1 MRLHVLASI
10 AVACSAQVP
19 VPVAGGAGIFQL
31 AALPKL
37 SCNHDFVLTLDQKE
51 SASVDNLEGA
61 GVTLKKDADLQT
73 QLWFKEDGKIR
84 YARNPDF
91 VLDYSPPCEKGAS
104 IILSKDKQDQ
114 SQRWS
119 IYF

>member
-61 GVTLKKDADLQT
+61 KVTLKKDADLQT

-91 VLDYSPPCEKGAS
+91 VLDHETLGKGTS

>member
-1 MRLHVLASI
+1 MAHKVMRLDN
-10 AVACSAQVP
+10 P
-19 VPVAGGAGIFQL
+19 
-31 AALPKL
+31 AAARKEIKL
-37 SCNHDFVLTLDQKE
+37 NGF
-51 SASVDNLEGA
+51 
-61 GVTLKKDADLQT
+61 LQ
-73 QLWFKEDGKIR
+73 EDGKIR

>member
-1 MRLHVLASI
+1 MTKEERDERDRERD
-10 AVACSAQVP
+10 AQEWLFDH
-19 VPVAGGAGIFQL
+19 GKI
-31 AALPKL
+31 KL

-91 VLDYSPPCEKGAS
+91 VLDHETLGQGAR